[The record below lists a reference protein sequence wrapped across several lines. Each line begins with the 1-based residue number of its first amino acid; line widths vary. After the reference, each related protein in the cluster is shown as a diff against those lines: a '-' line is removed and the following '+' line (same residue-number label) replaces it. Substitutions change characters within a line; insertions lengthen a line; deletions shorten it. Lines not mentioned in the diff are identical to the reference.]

1 MSIIRE
7 GRGGCCGVGQRV
19 GSRTRD
25 RTNKGNLELSVR
37 EATTISSTHNSRDIT
52 NSSLSTM
59 SNNNTMLERRKKD
72 EQVRATIHQ
81 KLIDTG
87 EKDRLKNLL
96 RAKLEE
102 CGWRDELKNYC
113 KEVIKNKGLEKIT
126 VEELVAEIT
135 PRGRAT
141 VPSAIKAELLQ
152 RIRKFLTQN

>member
-1 MSIIRE
+1 MCHCVA
-7 GRGGCCGVGQRV
+7 GHFP
-19 GSRTRD
+19 
-25 RTNKGNLELSVR
+25 LSVR
-37 EATTISSTHNSRDIT
+37 KDPCIARRHRHEINV
-52 NSSLSTM
+52 TM
-59 SNNNTMLERRKKD
+59 SSSNMLERRKKD

-126 VEELVAEIT
+126 VEELVAEIA

-141 VPSAIKAELLQ
+141 VPAAIKAELLQ